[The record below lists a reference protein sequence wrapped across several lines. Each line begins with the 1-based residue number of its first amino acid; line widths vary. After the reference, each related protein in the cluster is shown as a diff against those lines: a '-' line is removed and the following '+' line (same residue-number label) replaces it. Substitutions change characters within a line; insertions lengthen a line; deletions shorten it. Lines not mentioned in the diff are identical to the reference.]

1 MKTAKKSVRIW
12 TSVNSQK
19 HEEFMNLRFGI
30 LKAEENRNS
39 YVKAYSEKVLV
50 LIKDK
55 NNGL

>member
-1 MKTAKKSVRIW
+1 
-12 TSVNSQK
+12 
-19 HEEFMNLRFGI
+19 MNLRFGI